1 MGESTE
7 DSSQLAR
14 EMVEAVAATNVK
26 VVAEGPSMFTNMLYA
41 NSTANQQNVQ
51 TLTMSLLSKASE
63 NILNT
68 SPSEGMVDIAGAM
81 QIIKAANNTPPA
93 T

>member
-1 MGESTE
+1 MPE
-7 DSSQLAR
+7 DSAELAR
-14 EMVEAVAATNVK
+14 EMTEAVAATNIK
-26 VVAEGPSMFTNMLYA
+26 TVAEGPSIFTNMLYA

-51 TLTMSLLSKASE
+51 TLTMTLLSKASE

-81 QIIKAANNTPPA
+81 QIIKTAQTTPPV
-93 T
+93 TP